1 MPEGDTIYRAAR
13 ALQKA
18 LGGRVVTSF
27 ETGVAKLASVDD
39 NTPVVGRTVERVEAR
54 GKWCLMFFSGD
65 LILVSHMLM
74 SGSWHIYRTGEKW
87 YLPRSKM
94 RVVLRV
100 GYPQGLKPNSNMGV
114 NGTAE
119 AVPLRDPNDSVGFEA
134 VLFNAQVAEFHT
146 ARSLNDKGSRSS
158 QVPKLGP
165 DVLAEGFTLERGVA
179 ALRERMVTHPEDEV
193 AVVLL
198 NQRVM
203 AGLGN
208 VYKSEVA
215 FAAGV
220 NPFRQMRTLT
230 EREME
235 TMVEVSQ
242 RYMKANVADGAS
254 DGIVTYSGNRRTT
267 HAMNRSDRLWVY
279 GRQGQECRRCGAT
292 VEMRKQGAA
301 VRSTYWCPVCQPWIA
316 AAGQSEL
323 APVGNKVKLLGR
335 RRVGC

>member
-1 MPEGDTIYRAAR
+1 MGHPG
-13 ALQKA
+13 
-18 LGGRVVTSF
+18 
-27 ETGVAKLASVDD
+27 SV
-39 NTPVVGRTVERVEAR
+39 
-54 GKWCLMFFSGD
+54 S
-65 LILVSHMLM
+65 
-74 SGSWHIYRTGEKW
+74 
-87 YLPRSKM
+87 
-94 RVVLRV
+94 
-100 GYPQGLKPNSNMGV
+100 
-114 NGTAE
+114 
-119 AVPLRDPNDSVGFEA
+119 GFEA

-146 ARSLNDKGSRSS
+146 ARSLERSS

-165 DVLAEGFTLERGVA
+165 DVLAEEFTLERGVA
-179 ALRERMVTHPEDEV
+179 ALRERMVTHPDDEV

-198 NQRVM
+198 NQRVI

-220 NPFRQMRTLT
+220 NPFRQMRTLS

-254 DGIVTYSGNRRTT
+254 GGIVTYSGNRRTT
-267 HAMNRSDRLWVY
+267 HAMDRSDRLWVY

-316 AAGQSEL
+316 AAGQSEV
-323 APVGNKVKLLGR
+323 APVGNKVKLPGR

>member
-1 MPEGDTIYRAAR
+1 
-13 ALQKA
+13 LQKA
-18 LGGRVVTSF
+18 IGGRVVTAF
-27 ETGVAKLASVDD
+27 ETQVAKLASVDD
-39 NTPVVGRTVERVEAR
+39 NTPVVGRSVERVEAR
-54 GKWCLMFFSGD
+54 GKWCLIFFSGD

-74 SGSWHIYRTGEKW
+74 SGSWHIYRTGERW
-87 YLPRSKM
+87 FLPRSKM

-100 GYPQGLKPNSNMGV
+100 GYPQGRKPVPSEDL

-119 AVPLRDPNDSVGFEA
+119 AVPLRDSNASVEFEA

-146 ARSLNDKGSRSS
+146 VRSLERSS
-158 QVPKLGP
+158 MVPKLGP
-165 DVLAEGFTLERGVA
+165 DVLAEGFTVERGVA
-179 ALRERMVTHPEDEV
+179 ALRERAATHPEDEV

-198 NQRVM
+198 NQRVI

-267 HAMNRSDRLWVY
+267 HAMDRSDRLWVY

-301 VRSTYWCPVCQPWIA
+301 VRSTYWCPVCQPWVA
-316 AAGQSEL
+316 AHGQSEV
-323 APVGNKVKLLGR
+323 APVGNKVKLLGK